1 MFPNFLL
8 TIVMEK
14 VESREGEHKL
24 VMKSEILLQEGRT
37 LMKKTDDIVEKT
49 RLMSFEKKKD
59 RLSP

>member
-1 MFPNFLL
+1 
-8 TIVMEK
+8 MEK

-37 LMKKTDDIVEKT
+37 LMKKTDDIVEQT

-59 RLSP
+59 KLSP